1 MLTQFIVDVL
11 RMAVKSLSER
21 KLRAALTIVGIAIGP
36 LAMVMMSSVVAGYSD
51 YIVSRIESLGQN
63 LIVVFPRG
71 EYELTQRDLETIR
84 TIAGIKRAEPFY
96 STQGVIKVGG
106 AEKQVFIYSTAI
118 DMILEAM
125 GGLKVAQGSIP
136 SESEIINAV
145 VGHSI
150 AFDDAKVQVYGVGDA
165 ILITTYVQGRNGI
178 SIRRVSIVVSGI
190 LGEFGGAFM
199 LSPDSTIFMPLES
212 GRKVLGL
219 SRWSG
224 ILVLVESVGLVNT
237 VVSELRNVFGNA
249 VDIVSFQ
256 GIADVVRSIVA
267 AVDFISFATSLSA
280 FAVAIAGVASTMITA
295 VVERIREIAVM
306 KAVGFT
312 NAQVLIA
319 ILAEGLVMSVI
330 GGAIGI
336 FVGALGAQVLASRGL
351 EIRSMAASIVIA
363 AHPKIEPTLIARTA
377 LLTLLV
383 GLAGG
388 LFPAYKAAKIPPALA
403 LRYE

>member
-21 KLRAALTIVGIAIGP
+21 KLRAALTIIGIAIGP

-51 YIVSRIESLGQN
+51 YIVSQIESLGQN

-71 EYELTQRDLETIR
+71 GYELTQRDLETIR
-84 TIAGIKRAEPFY
+84 AIAGVKRAEPFY

-106 AEKQVFIYSTAI
+106 VEKQVFIYATAI
-118 DMILEAM
+118 DVVLEAM
-125 GGLKVAQGSIP
+125 GGLKVAQGSTP
-136 SESEIINAV
+136 SESEIISAI

-150 AFDDAKVQVYGVGDA
+150 AFDDAKTQVYGVGDA

-178 SIRRVSIVVSGI
+178 SVRRVNIVVSGV
-190 LGEFGGAFM
+190 LEEFGGAFM
-199 LSPDSTIFMPLES
+199 LSPDSTVFMPLES

-224 ILVLVESVGLVNT
+224 ILVLAESVGLVNT
-237 VVSELRNVFGNA
+237 VVSELRNAFGNA
-249 VDIVSFQ
+249 ADIVSFQ
-256 GIADVVRSIVA
+256 GIADVVRSVVA
-267 AVDFISFATSLSA
+267 AVDFISFATGLSA

-312 NAQVLIA
+312 NTQVLVA
-319 ILAEGLVMSVI
+319 ILAEGLVMSII
-330 GGAIGI
+330 GGAIGMSI
-336 FVGALGAQVLASRGL
+336 GALGAHVLASRGL
-351 EIRSMAASIVIA
+351 EIRGMATSIVIA
-363 AHPKIEPTLIARTA
+363 AHPKIESALIARTA